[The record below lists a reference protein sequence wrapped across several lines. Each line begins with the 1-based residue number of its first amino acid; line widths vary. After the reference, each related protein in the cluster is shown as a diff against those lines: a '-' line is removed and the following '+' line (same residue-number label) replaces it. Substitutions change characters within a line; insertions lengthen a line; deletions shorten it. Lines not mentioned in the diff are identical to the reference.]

1 MKNFFIPLMLIAV
14 FFAFYTPK
22 ESNYHIYIKVAA
34 IVFVMVGVMKLME
47 KVPSKNQDKE
57 DDEI

>member
-1 MKNFFIPLMLIAV
+1 MMLIAV

-22 ESNYHIYIKVAA
+22 ESNYQIYIKVGA
-34 IVFVMVGVMKLME
+34 IVILMIGVMKLMD
-47 KVPSKNQDKE
+47 KVPSKKEEKE